1 MRVRSLGRTV
11 TTLTVTTLA
20 AAALALTTV
29 APTAAATPADS
40 ATSADHTASGHAASA
55 DDTVGVQASPGEF
68 RGEVIARTGL
78 LLHDKPYRSARTVGS
93 VAYGEIVQIFC
104 RVQTD
109 YVDGNPNWY
118 LLADG
123 RWAWASAHYIRN
135 IGPVPHTC

>member
-11 TTLTVTTLA
+11 TTLAVTTLA
-20 AAALALTTV
+20 TAALAVTAV
-29 APTAAATPADS
+29 APAVAAPPV
-40 ATSADHTASGHAASA
+40 AASA
-55 DDTVGVQASPGEF
+55 DAASADGAADVQAAPGDF
-68 RGEVIARTGL
+68 RGEVIARSGL
-78 LLHDKPYRSARTVGS
+78 LLHDKPYRGARTVGS
-93 VAYGEIVQIFC
+93 VAYGEIVHIFC
-104 RVQTD
+104 RVQTE